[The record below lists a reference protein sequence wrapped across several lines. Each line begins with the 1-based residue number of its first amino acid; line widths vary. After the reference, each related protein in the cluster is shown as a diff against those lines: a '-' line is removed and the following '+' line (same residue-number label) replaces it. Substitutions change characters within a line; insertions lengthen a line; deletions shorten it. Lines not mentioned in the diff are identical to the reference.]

1 MRTWRGALPVD
12 TSNAMDLA
20 FGQEE
25 ERFRQELRSLLERS
39 VPREDPPEDLDL
51 EFDYLR
57 RFQRAMHAGGFVGI
71 HWPREYGG
79 RSATP
84 LQQAIFAE
92 EMARARAPQLVNRV
106 GINNVGPTLMHF
118 GTEEQKRRFLPGI
131 LSADEIW
138 CQLYSEPGAG
148 SDLAA
153 LRTRADLDGDDYV
166 VSGQKVWTSYAQ
178 HARWAI
184 LLARTDQA
192 AAKHRGISY
201 FIVDMQ
207 APGIEI
213 RPLRQLSGA
222 SEFNEVFLDN
232 VRVPRANLIGK
243 PNEGW
248 QITQVT
254 LAHERGT
261 SFAIKEQVIA
271 RINVDAL
278 TAQIKQRGMAQDGV
292 ARQRLARVFIDTE
305 IMRFMNLQML
315 TRLARGETP
324 GAETSIVKTFWSE
337 LSQAIGDLGIEILGE
352 HGLLLR
358 GSPHEVGAGRF
369 AQHLLFSRAATIAGG
384 TSEIQRNIIAQRL
397 LGLPR
402 S

>member
-1 MRTWRGALPVD
+1 
-12 TSNAMDLA
+12 MDLSYTPD
-20 FGQEE
+20 E
-25 ERFRQELRSLLERS
+25 ERFRLDLRAHLEAN
-39 VPREDPPEDLDL
+39 VPREDPPEDLDA
-51 EFDYLR
+51 EFDWLR
-57 RFQRAMHAGGFVGI
+57 EFQRRMHRGGWVGI
-71 HWPREYGG
+71 HWPSAYGG
-79 RSATP
+79 RDATP
-84 LQQAIFAE
+84 MQQAIFAE
-92 EMARARAPQLVNRV
+92 EMARARAPQYPNRV

-153 LRTRADLDGDDYV
+153 LRTRAELDGDDYV

-184 LLARTDQA
+184 LLARTDPA
-192 AAKHRGISY
+192 ARKHRGISY
-201 FIVDMQ
+201 FIVDMR

-213 RPLRQLSGA
+213 RPLRQLNGA

-248 QITQVT
+248 QLTQVT

-261 SFAIKEQVIA
+261 NYAIKEQVLA
-271 RINVDAL
+271 RIGVDDL
-278 TAQIKQRGMAQDGV
+278 IAQVRAHGRAGD
-292 ARQRLARVFIDTE
+292 APTRQRIAQLYLETE
-305 IMRFMNLQML
+305 IMRFMNLDML
-315 TRLARGETP
+315 TRLGRGETP
-324 GAETSIVKTFWSE
+324 GAETSIVKTFWAD
-337 LSQAIGDLGIEILGE
+337 LSQAIGDAGIELLGAS
-352 HGLLLR
+352 GLLLR
-358 GSPHEVGAGRF
+358 GSRHAVAGGRF

-384 TSEIQRNIIAQRL
+384 TSEIQRNIIAQRM

-402 S
+402 ENL